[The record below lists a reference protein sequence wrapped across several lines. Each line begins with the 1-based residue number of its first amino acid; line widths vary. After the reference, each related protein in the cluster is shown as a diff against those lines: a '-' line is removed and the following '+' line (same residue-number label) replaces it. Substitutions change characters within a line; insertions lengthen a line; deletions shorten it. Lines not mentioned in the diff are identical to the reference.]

1 MSESDENPQ
10 SSNGSQE
17 PEEAPQAQDEAA
29 GDGTE
34 GAASAGPEE
43 ALAEALAERD
53 KLKEQLLRT
62 AADYDN
68 FRKRA
73 KRELEE
79 NERRAREETL
89 REILPVVDNL
99 ERAASASEDAQDVQS
114 VAEGVKMVLKQ
125 FQDTAEKIGLERIH
139 AVGERF
145 DPNLHDAI
153 QQQETT
159 EQPPGTVVTEVVP
172 GYKLGDRLLRASV
185 VVVARAPSEE

>member
-1 MSESDENPQ
+1 MSESDEKPQ
-10 SSNGSQE
+10 SSNGSDE
-17 PEEAPQAQDEAA
+17 PAEDVQAAPG

-34 GAASAGPEE
+34 QAAAPATEE

-73 KRELEE
+73 RRDVEE
-79 NERRAREETL
+79 AERRARDETL
-89 REILPVVDNL
+89 REILPIVDNL

-125 FQDTAEKIGLERIH
+125 FRDTAEKIGLQRIE

-145 DPNLHDAI
+145 DPNLHDAV
-153 QQQETT
+153 QQPQTD
-159 EQPPGTVVTEVVP
+159 EQPPGTVVAEVVP
-172 GYKLGDRLLRASV
+172 GYTLGDRLLRAAV
-185 VVVARAPSEE
+185 VVVARAPSQ